1 VSNATIDFR
10 HRRKSISLLLQ
21 FLKTLDYV
29 KVVQPPSNNVSKL
42 SEKKALP
49 AVDQL
54 SLLQQVLQKQS
65 KSLFKNI
72 ADPVVWQQQQRDEWA

>member
-1 VSNATIDFR
+1 MQQLILDIDESR
-10 HRRKSISLLLQ
+10 YSLLLQ

-29 KVVQPPSNNVSKL
+29 KVVQPSSNSISLL

-49 AVDQL
+49 ADDQL
-54 SLLQQVLQKQS
+54 ALLQQLLQKQT

-72 ADPVVWQQQQRDEWA
+72 ADPVVWQKQQRDEWS

>member
-1 VSNATIDFR
+1 MQQLILDIKESR
-10 HRRKSISLLLQ
+10 YSLLLQ

-29 KVVQPPSNNVSKL
+29 KVVQPTSNNVSKL

-72 ADPVVWQQQQRDEWA
+72 ADPVVWQQQQRDEWS